1 MVAIKFLIKSNSK
14 CINKIEEQEVI
25 CKDNIQEVE
34 KEGKKNTITV
44 DEIENIKHEEINEDF
59 KENLEDDVIDEK
71 MILK

>member
-44 DEIENIKHEEINEDF
+44 DEIENIKHEEIHEDF